1 MHDWAAIQS
10 LIDNQVPESEVLD
23 YKRDCYGNSDKD
35 KRELLKDVSSFA
47 NSRGGHIIIGIDE
60 NEGVPSEIVG
70 IAAGINLD
78 AEIQRMNQ
86 IVNSGLDPAFTSV
99 QFRTVSNQEKTRCLV
114 LDIPRSVGVPHR
126 IAFGKYHKF
135 FVRDSNG
142 KHEATMPELHN
153 IFTLS
158 DHRRRRFRDFVRER
172 IDILCDPYRDTTGI
186 FGEQGLLICH
196 IVPHVCLLTEQQ
208 FDIDSL
214 FKDHYQ
220 ALRSLDSMGIS
231 RRYNFDGFMVYSGGD
246 QLIAYTQVFRDGVI
260 EAVMGCI
267 HRETESWGK
276 TIAGTALERE
286 FFQTFPGYLQA
297 YQAIN
302 IPPPYIVQLS
312 LVGVSGAYYA
322 YGSDPSGGH
331 EQPRLDRALMILTEC
346 VIESVE
352 TPADIHK
359 GIKPAF
365 DSLYNA
371 LALPECPHFSEDG
384 LWRGG

>member
-1 MHDWAAIQS
+1 
-10 LIDNQVPESEVLD
+10 
-23 YKRDCYGNSDKD
+23 
-35 KRELLKDVSSFA
+35 
-47 NSRGGHIIIGIDE
+47 
-60 NEGVPSEIVG
+60 
-70 IAAGINLD
+70 
-78 AEIQRMNQ
+78 
-86 IVNSGLDPAFTSV
+86 
-99 QFRTVSNQEKTRCLV
+99 
-114 LDIPRSVGVPHR
+114 
-126 IAFGKYHKF
+126 
-135 FVRDSNG
+135 
-142 KHEATMPELHN
+142 
-153 IFTLS
+153 
-158 DHRRRRFRDFVRER
+158 
-172 IDILCDPYRDTTGI
+172 
-186 FGEQGLLICH
+186 
-196 IVPHVCLLTEQQ
+196 
-208 FDIDSL
+208 
-214 FKDHYQ
+214 
-220 ALRSLDSMGIS
+220 
-231 RRYNFDGFMVYSGGD
+231 
-246 QLIAYTQVFRDGVI
+246 
-260 EAVMGCI
+260 MGCI